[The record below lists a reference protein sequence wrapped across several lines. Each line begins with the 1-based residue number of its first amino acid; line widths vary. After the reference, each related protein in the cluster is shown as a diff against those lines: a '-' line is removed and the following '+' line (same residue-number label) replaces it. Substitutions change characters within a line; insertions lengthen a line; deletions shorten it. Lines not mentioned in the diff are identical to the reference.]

1 MQVMS
6 SWAKI
11 IVQRLWWCYIQRTMS
26 QWMFDLFILSWY
38 IDWQDLF
45 LYTLAVENPPWGD
58 CYFLHNYGYTKRGR

>member
-1 MQVMS
+1 MLP
-6 SWAKI
+6 WAKI
-11 IVQRLWWCYIQRTMS
+11 ILQRLFVMLYTCTMS

-38 IDWQDLF
+38 IDLQDLF

>member
-1 MQVMS
+1 MS
-6 SWAKI
+6 PWAKI
-11 IVQRLWWCYIQRTMS
+11 ILQRLFVMLYTSTMS

-38 IDWQDLF
+38 IDLQDLF